1 MSAREFC
8 IPVKTDSPD
17 FKKLVEEIEK
27 INERYSDDI
36 GPICGLFA
44 ALKTKTDLTFT
55 PKLFGVP
62 AESKNLRQGEELIF
76 VWGERSYVDSIY
88 HKFKGFEVGS
98 GLDDLL
104 NGFVDEEHQ
113 FKNGSAQNEHFFY
126 SEISDNK
133 MVVPFSVQSLQQD
146 ISMDENQDKVV
157 INELKSFDKQVDD
170 VLRGA
175 DTTSSHL
182 EVLKVT
188 PPLLRM
194 VGVPN
199 LPILMTAKHVKTITQ
214 ESGSDSAN
222 YHGLGIDLIKKLPEL
237 ISDPVMIMD
246 SISPYEKARKSIVVV
261 TQTVD
266 KENRPIIGAIK
277 IAGFGND
284 SNGFEISANILTSA
298 YGKDSF
304 KTFIERNISQGAV
317 LYADKAKSQ
326 ALFKTPGLQLPDN
339 FNSLDFDI
347 IIRKTNAFV
356 NRDEQKSSEK
366 SKRSP
371 LLINLFAGPSAGKTT
386 AALELT
392 AALKKKGFN
401 VEYVSEYAKELVL
414 ENKTELLKNQVHVTD
429 EQFHRLDRLRNSGVE
444 IIVTDSPVLL
454 GKVYGEGKISREYG
468 EKLLTYHNSFDNFN
482 LFVNRG
488 STFQT
493 EGRVHNLEQSKELD
507 AKILAMLQDNRIF
520 YGNYNH
526 DEIDKTVER
535 ITTTFSRLNK
545 LEETTEKNEGSMTAD
560 TNNANA
566 QSARER
572 VLKVRDDMVK
582 TLLAHIEKNPTDW
595 QSGWNNIAAGAPYNG
610 KTSTAYR
617 GLNALYL
624 AFLGAERGYKDTR
637 WVTFNQAKELGAS
650 VKKGEKSAPV
660 IFFEFYD
667 RKTKKAFDNRTV
679 KDMTEEEKTA
689 YLKENVY
696 AVMKYSSVFNAEQ
709 CHNFPE
715 RKEIAMSEEEMANQN
730 AKIET
735 IIANSSAPVRY
746 DGGSRA
752 YYSPGTDS
760 IHLPAIAAFDTM
772 QDYYATALHEIAH
785 STGHESRLNRDLAG
799 GFGSES
805 YAKEELRAELACVFM
820 QMEQGIQ
827 LNGKHITNHAAYL
840 NSWLQAAKS
849 DTSVFFK
856 AAADA
861 QKIADYVADNYL
873 QAADS
878 AVIKEENVA
887 QEQSEEQP
895 ERNPMADYLRAEQL
909 NRSVVNNAGEHAWW
923 QENIRDWYTSA
934 YPNDE
939 AGLDIHPNATFKDLR
954 DEVNRPNPI
963 SVYGMLGE
971 DSVVRERTFTR
982 LAELSGS
989 SYASIYSAFLGET
1002 AQQKLENARALA
1014 KRLATETGEP
1024 YVTIEWSEHQALN
1037 SYDVMSLSEADKKL
1051 AALDAEG
1058 SEKGFGY
1065 DKTKLHIDYVF
1076 EGEHNS
1082 YECCRFDI
1090 GTEGG
1095 GLVHHIDEFLKY
1107 DTFLDAEERQQAEN
1121 ALKYFKVHMDLS
1133 AMVDTAIASNLP
1145 LQEQFDVQSYI
1156 LAARGAVNSAVPFS
1170 TYKLPETSAFEQEDN
1185 TEHQFLD
1192 KTRYGSPINGIA
1204 EHPVGSGKFVAIID
1218 NSEQKEDAFP
1228 DQYPPSFIIA
1238 HDYNPQ
1244 NGEWQTGAFGFSRYE
1259 EARDYLIENYGFD
1272 IGQGLEAERSEEDY
1286 ITQAQNEIAEFDG
1299 ERQAT
1304 DGNQRFYYPINE
1316 EAARRAQEANSYSD
1330 YKEGSA
1336 TAEYRRNVDRAI
1348 DIATKQK
1355 TLVDPMYHERID
1367 ALLDTYAKRLAANIN
1382 EGNAIDARMP
1392 SYLITGGGNFN
1403 VGKKQKQN
1411 AARDRNHQE
1420 WQEIQ
1425 SILDRI
1431 RSTGK
1436 GGISSDDPNSIQKL
1450 TAKLEGL
1457 EKAQETMK
1465 AVNTYYRKNKTLDG
1479 CPELTAEQIAELKA
1493 DMKRFPHLEGKPYPT
1508 WALSNNNA
1516 EIRRVKERIEELSKR
1531 QEGGFVGWEFNGGE
1545 VRANTADN
1553 RLQIFFE
1560 EKPDEETRSDLKHNG
1575 FKWSP
1580 KANAWQRQLTENAYY
1595 AADRIN
1601 AIHPL
1606 SGEKPTALQRA
1617 YVRQHN
1623 AEVAGNAVQSNAGEQ
1638 RVGDHEEKITL
1649 KQARNAM
1656 LDAQEQRQNHYAVR
1670 IEDVPYTDPED
1681 GYEGT
1686 EPAQVIYIISEH
1698 GNVREWKTIPL
1709 DSDVFSSDLPNGS
1722 LVSYEPIEY
1731 EELEEI
1737 AEKVKEPIQ
1746 TYKDVLRAELEV
1758 DTERHRSEAYYDQRV
1773 DDILNEHYRTEYGL
1787 FERNIEN
1794 PKYLSGMLYA
1804 EENFRGERVVSL
1816 TQNESGKNIAIIAQ
1830 ANGRYAVAEDYHTD
1844 DGRNW
1849 GKYHLFDNQESAE
1862 EFRTKNFPSIAER
1875 ANRYQA
1881 LAASKSPLGQEY
1893 ARIKGENADS
1903 VVFYRVGDFYEVL
1916 GTDAERVAEKLELT
1930 LTGRTIG
1937 TEERVPMCGVPYHAI
1952 DQYADTLVK
1961 KGENVII
1968 ADGTD
1973 IREHKAKIN
1982 ITEKRLRDYADTLRR
1997 NDLEVGNTAQTDEYY
2012 LSQAREQIAAYERSD
2027 EYRQALREDFP
2038 TDFIDDTPQ
2047 DMAEITQNK
2056 PVEAQE
2062 RKREWLSIELPNGA
2076 VGGQYGE
2083 NTMIKMPKGEFS
2095 YYAFYVPTRFL
2106 KEADGK
2112 TQLRVASDY
2121 TFRLNNDGRQVELT
2135 GQELKDS
2142 FAGKHLDKTYKRVA
2156 PSRKFAQGLA
2166 NIEKNVPA
2174 ELKAIPTW
2182 CCYRTQW
2189 NEEKGKKDKFIIS
2202 PIDGKWTSSKDPRRW
2217 VTFDAALKYARE
2229 NNCEGLSVLLD
2240 KQHGITCI
2248 DLDKCILNA
2257 DTGEMKQRATKLV
2270 EALSGTYI
2278 ERSTSGN
2285 GLHIFVKDDILKN
2298 GTYNSQSM
2306 VKDDDP
2312 RGDLE
2317 VFDDK
2322 RIMSLTGD
2330 MYSKGNTLT
2339 RAGSAAT
2346 VYLRQELGERRSIAS
2361 NGNKPQPTAS
2371 QSLSDNELIRW
2382 IRGSKQGAKFDDLY
2396 SGRGVSGDRS
2406 NDDGKLAH
2414 LLLYFNGGD
2423 KEQAFRIMRES
2434 GAYRPDKPD
2443 SYYRHTI
2450 DKMNDKI
2457 EVYAKRPT
2465 FSADGHGKPKGKGP
2479 GNGRRGNQA

>member
-785 STGHESRLNRDLAG
+785 STGHESRLNRDL
-799 GFGSES
+799 
-805 YAKEELRAELACVFM
+805 
-820 QMEQGIQ
+820 
-827 LNGKHITNHAAYL
+827 
-840 NSWLQAAKS
+840 
-849 DTSVFFK
+849 
-856 AAADA
+856 
-861 QKIADYVADNYL
+861 
-873 QAADS
+873 
-878 AVIKEENVA
+878 
-887 QEQSEEQP
+887 
-895 ERNPMADYLRAEQL
+895 
-909 NRSVVNNAGEHAWW
+909 
-923 QENIRDWYTSA
+923 
-934 YPNDE
+934 
-939 AGLDIHPNATFKDLR
+939 
-954 DEVNRPNPI
+954 
-963 SVYGMLGE
+963 
-971 DSVVRERTFTR
+971 
-982 LAELSGS
+982 
-989 SYASIYSAFLGET
+989 
-1002 AQQKLENARALA
+1002 
-1014 KRLATETGEP
+1014 
-1024 YVTIEWSEHQALN
+1024 
-1037 SYDVMSLSEADKKL
+1037 
-1051 AALDAEG
+1051 
-1058 SEKGFGY
+1058 
-1065 DKTKLHIDYVF
+1065 
-1076 EGEHNS
+1076 
-1082 YECCRFDI
+1082 
-1090 GTEGG
+1090 
-1095 GLVHHIDEFLKY
+1095 
-1107 DTFLDAEERQQAEN
+1107 
-1121 ALKYFKVHMDLS
+1121 
-1133 AMVDTAIASNLP
+1133 
-1145 LQEQFDVQSYI
+1145 
-1156 LAARGAVNSAVPFS
+1156 
-1170 TYKLPETSAFEQEDN
+1170 
-1185 TEHQFLD
+1185 
-1192 KTRYGSPINGIA
+1192 
-1204 EHPVGSGKFVAIID
+1204 
-1218 NSEQKEDAFP
+1218 
-1228 DQYPPSFIIA
+1228 
-1238 HDYNPQ
+1238 
-1244 NGEWQTGAFGFSRYE
+1244 
-1259 EARDYLIENYGFD
+1259 
-1272 IGQGLEAERSEEDY
+1272 
-1286 ITQAQNEIAEFDG
+1286 
-1299 ERQAT
+1299 
-1304 DGNQRFYYPINE
+1304 
-1316 EAARRAQEANSYSD
+1316 
-1330 YKEGSA
+1330 
-1336 TAEYRRNVDRAI
+1336 
-1348 DIATKQK
+1348 
-1355 TLVDPMYHERID
+1355 
-1367 ALLDTYAKRLAANIN
+1367 
-1382 EGNAIDARMP
+1382 
-1392 SYLITGGGNFN
+1392 
-1403 VGKKQKQN
+1403 
-1411 AARDRNHQE
+1411 
-1420 WQEIQ
+1420 
-1425 SILDRI
+1425 
-1431 RSTGK
+1431 
-1436 GGISSDDPNSIQKL
+1436 
-1450 TAKLEGL
+1450 
-1457 EKAQETMK
+1457 
-1465 AVNTYYRKNKTLDG
+1465 
-1479 CPELTAEQIAELKA
+1479 
-1493 DMKRFPHLEGKPYPT
+1493 
-1508 WALSNNNA
+1508 NA

-1601 AIHPL
+1601 AIQPL

-2038 TDFIDDTPQ
+2038 TDFIDDTPPNMPQ
-2047 DMAEITQNK
+2047 TTQNK
-2056 PVEAQE
+2056 PIEGQE

-2202 PIDGKWTSSKDPRRW
+2202 PIDGKWTSTKEPGKW
-2217 VTFDAALKYARE
+2217 VTFEAAMKYARE
-2229 NNCEGLSVLLD
+2229 NNCEGLSILLD
-2240 KQHGITCI
+2240 KKYGITCI
-2248 DLDKCILNA
+2248 DLDKCIEVETGKLN
-2257 DTGEMKQRATKLV
+2257 ERASKLV
-2270 EALSGTYI
+2270 ETLSGTYI

-2298 GTYNSQSM
+2298 GTYNMTS
-2306 VKDDDP
+2306 VDKNK
-2312 RGDLE
+2312 GDLE
-2317 VFDDK
+2317 VYDDK

-2330 MYSKGNTLT
+2330 MYSNGNNLT

-2346 VYLRQELGERRSIAS
+2346 VYLRQELGERRSVAN
-2361 NGNKPQPTAS
+2361 NGAKPRPTGS
-2371 QSLSDNELIRW
+2371 LNLSDNELIRW
-2382 IRGSKQGAKFDDLY
+2382 IQSSKQGSKFNDLY
-2396 SGRGVSGDRS
+2396 NGRGVSGNRS
-2406 NDDGKLAH
+2406 DDDAKLAH
-2414 LLLYFNGGD
+2414 MLLYFNGGD
-2423 KEQAFRIMRES
+2423 KDQAFRIMRES

-2443 SYYRHTI
+2443 SYYRATI
-2450 DKMNDKI
+2450 DKMDAKI

-2465 FSADGHGKPKGKGP
+2465 FSADGPGKPKGKGP
-2479 GNGRRGNQA
+2479 GNGKKGSQA

>member
-146 ISMDENQDKVV
+146 ISMDENQDKIV

-356 NRDEQKSSEK
+356 NREEEKKS
-366 SKRSP
+366 
-371 LLINLFAGPSAGKTT
+371 
-386 AALELT
+386 
-392 AALKKKGFN
+392 
-401 VEYVSEYAKELVL
+401 
-414 ENKTELLKNQVHVTD
+414 
-429 EQFHRLDRLRNSGVE
+429 
-444 IIVTDSPVLL
+444 
-454 GKVYGEGKISREYG
+454 
-468 EKLLTYHNSFDNFN
+468 
-482 LFVNRG
+482 
-488 STFQT
+488 
-493 EGRVHNLEQSKELD
+493 
-507 AKILAMLQDNRIF
+507 
-520 YGNYNH
+520 
-526 DEIDKTVER
+526 
-535 ITTTFSRLNK
+535 
-545 LEETTEKNEGSMTAD
+545 ETTEKNERNMTAD

-572 VLKVRDDMVK
+572 VQQIRDSMVK

-715 RKEIAMSEEEMANQN
+715 RKEIAMSEEERANQN

-735 IIANSSAPVRY
+735 IIANSAAPVRY

-760 IHLPAIAAFDTM
+760 IHLPVIAAFDTM

-827 LNGKHITNHAAYL
+827 LNGKHITNHASYL
-840 NSWLQAAKS
+840 NSWLQAAKN

-873 QAADS
+873 QAAAG
-878 AVIKEENVA
+878 AVIEEKNVP
-887 QEQSEEQP
+887 QEESEEKP
-895 ERNPMADYLRAEQL
+895 ERNPMAEYLRAAQL
-909 NRSVVNNAGEHAWW
+909 DSAVSDAEERSWE

-971 DSVVRERTFTR
+971 DSVVRERAFTR

-1002 AQQKLENARALA
+1002 AAQKLENARALA

-1051 AALDAEG
+1051 AALDAQEDKNEG
-1058 SEKGFGY
+1058 Y
-1065 DKTKLHIDYVF
+1065 YKTKLHIDYVF
-1076 EGEHNS
+1076 EGEHDA

-1090 GTEGG
+1090 GSEGG

-1107 DTFLDAEERQQAEN
+1107 DTFLGAEERQQAEN

-1145 LQEQFDVQSYI
+1145 LQKQFDVQSYV
-1156 LAARGAVNSAVPFS
+1156 LAARGAVNSAVSFS

-1185 TEHQFLD
+1185 TVAHRFLNET
-1192 KTRYGSPINGIA
+1192 KYGSPVSGII
-1204 EHPVGSGKFVAIID
+1204 ETKSGNHIAII
-1218 NSEQKEDAFP
+1218 NNNEQKEVDFP
-1228 DQYPPSFIIA
+1228 DGYPSGYLIA
-1238 HDYNPQ
+1238 HDYNPDT
-1244 NGEWQTGAFGFSRYE
+1244 GEFSTAAYGFVSHE
-1259 EARDYLIENYGFD
+1259 EAREYLFEQSGVD
-1272 IGQGLEAERSEEDY
+1272 IGQSQEE
-1286 ITQAQNEIAEFDG
+1286 
-1299 ERQAT
+1299 
-1304 DGNQRFYYPINE
+1304 
-1316 EAARRAQEANSYSD
+1316 
-1330 YKEGSA
+1330 
-1336 TAEYRRNVDRAI
+1336 
-1348 DIATKQK
+1348 
-1355 TLVDPMYHERID
+1355 
-1367 ALLDTYAKRLAANIN
+1367 
-1382 EGNAIDARMP
+1382 
-1392 SYLITGGGNFN
+1392 
-1403 VGKKQKQN
+1403 
-1411 AARDRNHQE
+1411 
-1420 WQEIQ
+1420 
-1425 SILDRI
+1425 
-1431 RSTGK
+1431 
-1436 GGISSDDPNSIQKL
+1436 
-1450 TAKLEGL
+1450 
-1457 EKAQETMK
+1457 
-1465 AVNTYYRKNKTLDG
+1465 
-1479 CPELTAEQIAELKA
+1479 
-1493 DMKRFPHLEGKPYPT
+1493 
-1508 WALSNNNA
+1508 
-1516 EIRRVKERIEELSKR
+1516 
-1531 QEGGFVGWEFNGGE
+1531 
-1545 VRANTADN
+1545 
-1553 RLQIFFE
+1553 
-1560 EKPDEETRSDLKHNG
+1560 
-1575 FKWSP
+1575 
-1580 KANAWQRQLTENAYY
+1580 
-1595 AADRIN
+1595 
-1601 AIHPL
+1601 
-1606 SGEKPTALQRA
+1606 
-1617 YVRQHN
+1617 
-1623 AEVAGNAVQSNAGEQ
+1623 
-1638 RVGDHEEKITL
+1638 GDHREKITL
-1649 KQARNAM
+1649 EEARNAM
-1656 LDAQEQRQNHYAVR
+1656 LDAQEQRQRYYAVR

-1681 GYEGT
+1681 GYESE

-1722 LVSYEPIEY
+1722 LVSYEPVEY

-1737 AEKVKEPIQ
+1737 AKKVKEPIQ

-1758 DTERHRSEAYYDQRV
+1758 DTERRRSEAYYDQRV

-1816 TQNESGKNIAIIAQ
+1816 TQNESRKNIAIIAQ
-1830 ANGRYAVAEDYHTD
+1830 ANGQYAVAEDYHTD

-1849 GKYHLFDNQESAE
+1849 GKYHLFNNQESAE
-1862 EFRTKNFPSIAER
+1862 EFRNKNFPSATER
-1875 ANRYQA
+1875 ANQYQA

-1893 ARIKGENADS
+1893 ARIKGEHADS

-1916 GTDAERVAEKLELT
+1916 GADAERVAEKLELT

-1973 IREHKAKIN
+1973 IKAYKAKVDLI
-1982 ITEKRLRDYADTLRR
+1982 EKRLRDYADTLRR

-2012 LSQAREQIAAYERSD
+2012 LSQAREQMAAYERSD
-2027 EYRQALREDFP
+2027 EYRQAIREDFP
-2038 TDFIDDTPQ
+2038 NDFKDDIDDSPQ
-2047 DMAEITQNK
+2047 DMAQIPQNE
-2056 PVEAQE
+2056 PVETQE

-2076 VGGQYGE
+2076 VGGKYGE

-2189 NEEKGKKDKFIIS
+2189 NAEKGKKDKFIIS
-2202 PIDGKWTSSKDPRRW
+2202 PIDGKWTSTKEPGKW
-2217 VTFDAALKYARE
+2217 VTFEAAMKYARE
-2229 NNCEGLSVLLD
+2229 NNCEGLSILLD
-2240 KQHGITCI
+2240 KKYGITCI
-2248 DLDKCILNA
+2248 DLDKCIEVETGKLN
-2257 DTGEMKQRATKLV
+2257 ERASKLV
-2270 EALSGTYI
+2270 ETLSGTYI

-2298 GTYNSQSM
+2298 GTYNMTS
-2306 VKDDDP
+2306 VDKNK
-2312 RGDLE
+2312 GDLE
-2317 VFDDK
+2317 VYDDK

-2330 MYSKGNTLT
+2330 MYSNGNNLT

-2346 VYLRQELGERRSIAS
+2346 VYLRQELGERRNVAN
-2361 NGNKPQPTAS
+2361 NGAKPRPTGS
-2371 QSLSDNELIRW
+2371 LNLSDNELIRW
-2382 IRGSKQGAKFDDLY
+2382 IQSSKQGSKFNDLY
-2396 SGRGVSGDRS
+2396 NGRGVSGNRS
-2406 NDDGKLAH
+2406 DDDAKLAH
-2414 LLLYFNGGD
+2414 MLLYFNGGD
-2423 KEQAFRIMRES
+2423 KDQAFRIMRES

-2443 SYYRHTI
+2443 SYYRATI
-2450 DKMNDKI
+2450 DKMDTKI

-2465 FSADGHGKPKGKGP
+2465 FSADGPGKPKGKGP
-2479 GNGRRGNQA
+2479 GNGKKGSQA

>member
-146 ISMDENQDKVV
+146 ISMDENQDKIV

-356 NRDEQKSSEK
+356 NREEEKKS
-366 SKRSP
+366 
-371 LLINLFAGPSAGKTT
+371 
-386 AALELT
+386 
-392 AALKKKGFN
+392 
-401 VEYVSEYAKELVL
+401 
-414 ENKTELLKNQVHVTD
+414 
-429 EQFHRLDRLRNSGVE
+429 
-444 IIVTDSPVLL
+444 
-454 GKVYGEGKISREYG
+454 
-468 EKLLTYHNSFDNFN
+468 
-482 LFVNRG
+482 
-488 STFQT
+488 
-493 EGRVHNLEQSKELD
+493 
-507 AKILAMLQDNRIF
+507 
-520 YGNYNH
+520 
-526 DEIDKTVER
+526 
-535 ITTTFSRLNK
+535 
-545 LEETTEKNEGSMTAD
+545 ETTEKNERNMTAD

-572 VLKVRDDMVK
+572 VQQIRDSMVK

-624 AFLGAERGYKDTR
+624 AFLGAERGYNDTR

-715 RKEIAMSEEEMANQN
+715 RKEIAMSEEERANQN

-735 IIANSSAPVRY
+735 IIANSAAPVRY

-760 IHLPAIAAFDTM
+760 IHLPVIAAFDTM

-827 LNGKHITNHAAYL
+827 LNGKHITNHASYL
-840 NSWLQAAKS
+840 NSWLQAAKN

-873 QAADS
+873 QAAAG
-878 AVIKEENVA
+878 AVIEEKNVP
-887 QEQSEEQP
+887 QEESEEKP
-895 ERNPMADYLRAEQL
+895 ERNPMAEYLRAAQL
-909 NRSVVNNAGEHAWW
+909 DSAVSDAEERSWE

-971 DSVVRERTFTR
+971 DSVVRERAFTR

-1002 AQQKLENARALA
+1002 AAQKLENARALA

-1051 AALDAEG
+1051 AALDAQEDKNEG
-1058 SEKGFGY
+1058 Y
-1065 DKTKLHIDYVF
+1065 YKTKLHIDYVF
-1076 EGEHNS
+1076 EGEHDA

-1090 GTEGG
+1090 GSEGG

-1107 DTFLDAEERQQAEN
+1107 DTFLGAEERQQAVN
-1121 ALKYFKVHMDLS
+1121 ALKYFKVHMELS

-1145 LQEQFDVQSYI
+1145 LHEQFDVQSYV

-1244 NGEWQTGAFGFSRYE
+1244 NGEWQTGTFGFSHYE
-1259 EARDYLIENYGFD
+1259 EAREYLIENYGFD
-1272 IGQGLEAERSEEDY
+1272 IGQSLEAERSEQEKLINDAASWYSMERPQLKLQDCLDAVREMDAETIREYAEQYRAYLDSAAEFMNDTVDRSAYQVKTSYMYQAYIELQNNNPNAFIVCRIGGDGLYQVLGEKAKIVAEQCNLPLESRDVGEPNQVPMVSIPIAGAYPYIDKLREIGNVVIEVEGRRLNLEQRTATELMREQLSDSSNSEQEVKEYAQTLREYDLITGKQERSEEDY
-1286 ITQAQNEIAEFDG
+1286 ITQARNEIADVAENS
-1299 ERQAT
+1299 QT
-1304 DGNQRFYYPINE
+1304 E
-1316 EAARRAQEANSYSD
+1316 ETT
-1330 YKEGSA
+1330 KE
-1336 TAEYRRNVDRAI
+1336 
-1348 DIATKQK
+1348 
-1355 TLVDPMYHERID
+1355 
-1367 ALLDTYAKRLAANIN
+1367 
-1382 EGNAIDARMP
+1382 
-1392 SYLITGGGNFN
+1392 
-1403 VGKKQKQN
+1403 
-1411 AARDRNHQE
+1411 
-1420 WQEIQ
+1420 
-1425 SILDRI
+1425 
-1431 RSTGK
+1431 
-1436 GGISSDDPNSIQKL
+1436 KL
-1450 TAKLEGL
+1450 TVE
-1457 EKAQETMK
+1457 
-1465 AVNTYYRKNKTLDG
+1465 
-1479 CPELTAEQIAELKA
+1479 
-1493 DMKRFPHLEGKPYPT
+1493 
-1508 WALSNNNA
+1508 
-1516 EIRRVKERIEELSKR
+1516 
-1531 QEGGFVGWEFNGGE
+1531 
-1545 VRANTADN
+1545 
-1553 RLQIFFE
+1553 
-1560 EKPDEETRSDLKHNG
+1560 
-1575 FKWSP
+1575 
-1580 KANAWQRQLTENAYY
+1580 
-1595 AADRIN
+1595 
-1601 AIHPL
+1601 
-1606 SGEKPTALQRA
+1606 
-1617 YVRQHN
+1617 
-1623 AEVAGNAVQSNAGEQ
+1623 
-1638 RVGDHEEKITL
+1638 
-1649 KQARNAM
+1649 QARNAM
-1656 LDAQEQRQNHYAVR
+1656 LDAQEQRQRYYAVR

-1681 GYEGT
+1681 GYESE

-1722 LVSYEPIEY
+1722 LVSYEPVEY

-1737 AEKVKEPIQ
+1737 AKKVKEPIQ

-1758 DTERHRSEAYYDQRV
+1758 DTERRRSEAYYDQRV

-1816 TQNESGKNIAIIAQ
+1816 TQNESRKNIAIIAQ
-1830 ANGRYAVAEDYHTD
+1830 ANGQYAVAEDYHTD

-1849 GKYHLFDNQESAE
+1849 GKYHLFNNQESAE
-1862 EFRTKNFPSIAER
+1862 EFRNKNFPSATER
-1875 ANRYQA
+1875 ANQYQA

-1893 ARIKGENADS
+1893 ARIKGEHADS
-1903 VVFYRVGDFYEVL
+1903 VVFYRVGDFYEIL
-1916 GTDAERVAEKLELT
+1916 GADAERVAEKLELT

-1952 DQYADTLVK
+1952 DQYADTLAK

-1968 ADGTD
+1968 ADGAD
-1973 IREHKAKIN
+1973 IKAYKAKVDL
-1982 ITEKRLRDYADTLRR
+1982 TEKRLRDYADTLRR

-2038 TDFIDDTPQ
+2038 TDFIDDTPPNMPQ
-2047 DMAEITQNK
+2047 TTQNK
-2056 PVEAQE
+2056 PIEGQE

-2202 PIDGKWTSSKDPRRW
+2202 PIDGKWTSTKEPGKW
-2217 VTFDAALKYARE
+2217 VTFEAAMKYARE
-2229 NNCEGLSVLLD
+2229 NNCEGLSILLD
-2240 KQHGITCI
+2240 KKYGITCI
-2248 DLDKCILNA
+2248 DLDKCIEVETGKLN
-2257 DTGEMKQRATKLV
+2257 ERASKLV
-2270 EALSGTYI
+2270 ETLSGTYI

-2298 GTYNSQSM
+2298 GTYNMTS
-2306 VKDDDP
+2306 VDKNK
-2312 RGDLE
+2312 GDLE
-2317 VFDDK
+2317 VYDDK

-2346 VYLRQELGERRSIAS
+2346 VYLRQELGERRSLAI
-2361 NGNKPQPTAS
+2361 NGNKPHPTGS
-2371 QSLSDNELIRW
+2371 LNLSDNELIRW
-2382 IRGSKQGAKFDDLY
+2382 IQSSKQGSKFNDLY
-2396 SGRGVSGDRS
+2396 NGRGVSGNRS
-2406 NDDGKLAH
+2406 DDDAKLAH
-2414 LLLYFNGGD
+2414 MLLYFNGGD
-2423 KEQAFRIMRES
+2423 KDQAFRIMRES

-2443 SYYRHTI
+2443 SYYRATI
-2450 DKMNDKI
+2450 DKMDAKI

-2465 FSADGHGKPKGKGP
+2465 FSADGPGKPKGKGP
-2479 GNGRRGNQA
+2479 GNGKKGSQA

>member
-146 ISMDENQDKVV
+146 ISMDENQDKIV

-356 NRDEQKSSEK
+356 NREEEKKS
-366 SKRSP
+366 
-371 LLINLFAGPSAGKTT
+371 
-386 AALELT
+386 
-392 AALKKKGFN
+392 
-401 VEYVSEYAKELVL
+401 
-414 ENKTELLKNQVHVTD
+414 
-429 EQFHRLDRLRNSGVE
+429 
-444 IIVTDSPVLL
+444 
-454 GKVYGEGKISREYG
+454 
-468 EKLLTYHNSFDNFN
+468 
-482 LFVNRG
+482 
-488 STFQT
+488 
-493 EGRVHNLEQSKELD
+493 
-507 AKILAMLQDNRIF
+507 
-520 YGNYNH
+520 
-526 DEIDKTVER
+526 
-535 ITTTFSRLNK
+535 
-545 LEETTEKNEGSMTAD
+545 ETTEKNERNMTAD

-572 VLKVRDDMVK
+572 VQQIRDSMVK

-715 RKEIAMSEEEMANQN
+715 RKEIAMSEEERANQN

-735 IIANSSAPVRY
+735 IIANSAAPVRY

-760 IHLPAIAAFDTM
+760 IHLPVIAAFDTM

-827 LNGKHITNHAAYL
+827 LNGKHITNHASYL
-840 NSWLQAAKS
+840 NSWLQAAKN

-873 QAADS
+873 QAAAG
-878 AVIKEENVA
+878 AVIEEKNVP
-887 QEQSEEQP
+887 QEESEEKP
-895 ERNPMADYLRAEQL
+895 ERNPMAEYLRAAQL
-909 NRSVVNNAGEHAWW
+909 DSAVSDAEERSWE
-923 QENIRDWYTSA
+923 QENIRDWYTAA

-971 DSVVRERTFTR
+971 DSVVRERAFTR

-1002 AQQKLENARALA
+1002 AAQKLENARALA
-1014 KRLATETGEP
+1014 KRLAIETGEP

-1051 AALDAEG
+1051 AALDAQEDKNEG
-1058 SEKGFGY
+1058 Y
-1065 DKTKLHIDYVF
+1065 YKTKLHIDYVF
-1076 EGEHNS
+1076 EGEHDA

-1090 GTEGG
+1090 GSEGG

-1107 DTFLDAEERQQAEN
+1107 DTFLGAEERQQAEN

-1145 LQEQFDVQSYI
+1145 LQKQFDVQSYV

-1170 TYKLPETSAFEQEDN
+1170 TYKLPETSAFEQEED
-1185 TEHQFLD
+1185 TVAHRFLNET
-1192 KTRYGSPINGIA
+1192 KYGSPVSGII
-1204 EHPVGSGKFVAIID
+1204 ETKSGNHIAII
-1218 NSEQKEDAFP
+1218 NNNEQKEVDFP
-1228 DQYPPSFIIA
+1228 DGYPSGYLIA
-1238 HDYNPQ
+1238 HDYNPDT
-1244 NGEWQTGAFGFSRYE
+1244 GEFSTAAYGFVSHE
-1259 EARDYLIENYGFD
+1259 EAREYLFEQSGVD
-1272 IGQGLEAERSEEDY
+1272 IGQSQEE
-1286 ITQAQNEIAEFDG
+1286 
-1299 ERQAT
+1299 
-1304 DGNQRFYYPINE
+1304 
-1316 EAARRAQEANSYSD
+1316 
-1330 YKEGSA
+1330 
-1336 TAEYRRNVDRAI
+1336 
-1348 DIATKQK
+1348 
-1355 TLVDPMYHERID
+1355 
-1367 ALLDTYAKRLAANIN
+1367 
-1382 EGNAIDARMP
+1382 
-1392 SYLITGGGNFN
+1392 
-1403 VGKKQKQN
+1403 
-1411 AARDRNHQE
+1411 
-1420 WQEIQ
+1420 
-1425 SILDRI
+1425 
-1431 RSTGK
+1431 
-1436 GGISSDDPNSIQKL
+1436 
-1450 TAKLEGL
+1450 
-1457 EKAQETMK
+1457 
-1465 AVNTYYRKNKTLDG
+1465 
-1479 CPELTAEQIAELKA
+1479 
-1493 DMKRFPHLEGKPYPT
+1493 
-1508 WALSNNNA
+1508 
-1516 EIRRVKERIEELSKR
+1516 
-1531 QEGGFVGWEFNGGE
+1531 
-1545 VRANTADN
+1545 
-1553 RLQIFFE
+1553 
-1560 EKPDEETRSDLKHNG
+1560 
-1575 FKWSP
+1575 
-1580 KANAWQRQLTENAYY
+1580 
-1595 AADRIN
+1595 
-1601 AIHPL
+1601 
-1606 SGEKPTALQRA
+1606 
-1617 YVRQHN
+1617 
-1623 AEVAGNAVQSNAGEQ
+1623 
-1638 RVGDHEEKITL
+1638 GDHREKITL
-1649 KQARNAM
+1649 EEARNAM

-1681 GYEGT
+1681 GYESE

-1722 LVSYEPIEY
+1722 LVSYEPVEY

-1737 AEKVKEPIQ
+1737 AKKVKEPIQ

-1816 TQNESGKNIAIIAQ
+1816 TQNESRKNIAIIAQ
-1830 ANGRYAVAEDYHTD
+1830 ANGQYAVAEDYHTD

-1893 ARIKGENADS
+1893 ARIKGEHADS

-1916 GTDAERVAEKLELT
+1916 GADAERVAEKLELT

-1952 DQYADTLVK
+1952 DQYADTLAK

-1973 IREHKAKIN
+1973 IKAYKAKVDL
-1982 ITEKRLRDYADTLRR
+1982 TEKRLRDYADTLRR

-2038 TDFIDDTPQ
+2038 TDFIDDTPPNMPQ
-2047 DMAEITQNK
+2047 TTQNK
-2056 PVEAQE
+2056 TIEGQE

-2202 PIDGKWTSSKDPRRW
+2202 PIDGKWTSTKEPGKW
-2217 VTFDAALKYARE
+2217 VTFEAAMKYARE
-2229 NNCEGLSVLLD
+2229 NNCEGLSILLD
-2240 KQHGITCI
+2240 KKYGITCI
-2248 DLDKCILNA
+2248 DLDKCIEIETGKLN
-2257 DTGEMKQRATKLV
+2257 ERASKLV
-2270 EALSGTYI
+2270 ETLSGTYI

-2298 GTYNSQSM
+2298 GTYNMTS
-2306 VKDDDP
+2306 VDKNK
-2312 RGDLE
+2312 GDLE
-2317 VFDDK
+2317 VYDDK

-2330 MYSKGNTLT
+2330 MYSNGNNLT

-2346 VYLRQELGERRSIAS
+2346 VYLRQELGERRSVAN
-2361 NGNKPQPTAS
+2361 NGAKPRPTGS
-2371 QSLSDNELIRW
+2371 LNLSDNELIRW
-2382 IRGSKQGAKFDDLY
+2382 IQSSKQGSKFNDLY
-2396 SGRGVSGDRS
+2396 NGRGVSGNRS
-2406 NDDGKLAH
+2406 DDDAKLAH
-2414 LLLYFNGGD
+2414 MLLYFNGGD
-2423 KEQAFRIMRES
+2423 KDQAFRIMRES

-2443 SYYRHTI
+2443 SYYRATI
-2450 DKMNDKI
+2450 DKMDAKI

-2465 FSADGHGKPKGKGP
+2465 FSADGPGKPKGKGP
-2479 GNGRRGNQA
+2479 GNGKKGSQA

>member
-146 ISMDENQDKVV
+146 ISMDKNQDKIV

-356 NRDEQKSSEK
+356 NREEEKKS
-366 SKRSP
+366 
-371 LLINLFAGPSAGKTT
+371 
-386 AALELT
+386 
-392 AALKKKGFN
+392 
-401 VEYVSEYAKELVL
+401 
-414 ENKTELLKNQVHVTD
+414 
-429 EQFHRLDRLRNSGVE
+429 
-444 IIVTDSPVLL
+444 
-454 GKVYGEGKISREYG
+454 
-468 EKLLTYHNSFDNFN
+468 
-482 LFVNRG
+482 
-488 STFQT
+488 
-493 EGRVHNLEQSKELD
+493 
-507 AKILAMLQDNRIF
+507 
-520 YGNYNH
+520 
-526 DEIDKTVER
+526 
-535 ITTTFSRLNK
+535 
-545 LEETTEKNEGSMTAD
+545 ETTEKNERNMTAD

-572 VLKVRDDMVK
+572 VQQIRDSMVK

-715 RKEIAMSEEEMANQN
+715 RKEIAMSEEERANQN

-735 IIANSSAPVRY
+735 IIANSAAPVRY

-760 IHLPAIAAFDTM
+760 IHLPVIAAFDTM

-827 LNGKHITNHAAYL
+827 LNGKHITNHASYL
-840 NSWLQAAKS
+840 NSWLQAAKN

-873 QAADS
+873 QAAAG
-878 AVIKEENVA
+878 AVIEEKNVP
-887 QEQSEEQP
+887 QEESEEKP
-895 ERNPMADYLRAEQL
+895 ERNPMAEYLRAAQL
-909 NRSVVNNAGEHAWW
+909 DSAVSDAEERSWE

-971 DSVVRERTFTR
+971 DSVVRERAFTR

-1002 AQQKLENARALA
+1002 AAQKLENARALA
-1014 KRLATETGEP
+1014 KRLAIETGEP

-1051 AALDAEG
+1051 AALDAQEDKNEG
-1058 SEKGFGY
+1058 Y
-1065 DKTKLHIDYVF
+1065 YKTKLHIDYVF
-1076 EGEHNS
+1076 EGEHDA

-1090 GTEGG
+1090 GSEGG

-1107 DTFLDAEERQQAEN
+1107 DTFLGAEERQQAEN
-1121 ALKYFKVHMDLS
+1121 ALKYFKVHMELS

-1145 LQEQFDVQSYI
+1145 LQKQFDVQSYV

-1170 TYKLPETSAFEQEDN
+1170 TYKLPETSAFEQEED
-1185 TEHQFLD
+1185 TVAHRFLNET
-1192 KTRYGSPINGIA
+1192 KYGSPVSGII
-1204 EHPVGSGKFVAIID
+1204 ETKSGNHIAII
-1218 NSEQKEDAFP
+1218 NNNEQKEVDFP
-1228 DQYPPSFIIA
+1228 DGYPSGYLIA
-1238 HDYNPQ
+1238 HDYNPDT
-1244 NGEWQTGAFGFSRYE
+1244 GEFPTATYGFVSHE
-1259 EARDYLIENYGFD
+1259 EAREYLFEQSGVD
-1272 IGQGLEAERSEEDY
+1272 IGQSQEE
-1286 ITQAQNEIAEFDG
+1286 
-1299 ERQAT
+1299 
-1304 DGNQRFYYPINE
+1304 
-1316 EAARRAQEANSYSD
+1316 
-1330 YKEGSA
+1330 
-1336 TAEYRRNVDRAI
+1336 
-1348 DIATKQK
+1348 
-1355 TLVDPMYHERID
+1355 
-1367 ALLDTYAKRLAANIN
+1367 
-1382 EGNAIDARMP
+1382 
-1392 SYLITGGGNFN
+1392 
-1403 VGKKQKQN
+1403 
-1411 AARDRNHQE
+1411 
-1420 WQEIQ
+1420 
-1425 SILDRI
+1425 
-1431 RSTGK
+1431 
-1436 GGISSDDPNSIQKL
+1436 
-1450 TAKLEGL
+1450 
-1457 EKAQETMK
+1457 
-1465 AVNTYYRKNKTLDG
+1465 
-1479 CPELTAEQIAELKA
+1479 
-1493 DMKRFPHLEGKPYPT
+1493 
-1508 WALSNNNA
+1508 
-1516 EIRRVKERIEELSKR
+1516 
-1531 QEGGFVGWEFNGGE
+1531 
-1545 VRANTADN
+1545 
-1553 RLQIFFE
+1553 
-1560 EKPDEETRSDLKHNG
+1560 
-1575 FKWSP
+1575 
-1580 KANAWQRQLTENAYY
+1580 
-1595 AADRIN
+1595 
-1601 AIHPL
+1601 
-1606 SGEKPTALQRA
+1606 
-1617 YVRQHN
+1617 
-1623 AEVAGNAVQSNAGEQ
+1623 
-1638 RVGDHEEKITL
+1638 GDHREKITL
-1649 KQARNAM
+1649 EEARNAM
-1656 LDAQEQRQNHYAVR
+1656 LDAQEQRQRYYAVR

-1681 GYEGT
+1681 GYESE

-1722 LVSYEPIEY
+1722 LVSYEPVEY

-1737 AEKVKEPIQ
+1737 AKKVKEPIQ

-1758 DTERHRSEAYYDQRV
+1758 DTERRRSEAYYDQRV
-1773 DDILNEHYRTEYGL
+1773 DDILNEHYRTEHGL

-1794 PKYLSGMLYA
+1794 PKYLSGMLYG

-1916 GTDAERVAEKLELT
+1916 GADAERVAEKLELT

-1952 DQYADTLVK
+1952 DQYADTLAK

-1973 IREHKAKIN
+1973 IKAYKAKVDL
-1982 ITEKRLRDYADTLRR
+1982 TEKRLRDYADTLRR

-2038 TDFIDDTPQ
+2038 TDFIDDTPPNMPQ
-2047 DMAEITQNK
+2047 TTQNK
-2056 PVEAQE
+2056 PIEGQE

-2121 TFRLNNDGRQVELT
+2121 MFRLNNDGRQVELT

-2202 PIDGKWTSSKDPRRW
+2202 PIDGKWTSTKEPGKW
-2217 VTFDAALKYARE
+2217 VTFEAAMKYARE
-2229 NNCEGLSVLLD
+2229 NNCEGLSILLD
-2240 KQHGITCI
+2240 KKYGITCI
-2248 DLDKCILNA
+2248 DLDKCIEVETGKLN
-2257 DTGEMKQRATKLV
+2257 ERASKLV
-2270 EALSGTYI
+2270 ETLSGTYI

-2298 GTYNSQSM
+2298 GTYNMTS
-2306 VKDDDP
+2306 VDKNK
-2312 RGDLE
+2312 GDLE
-2317 VFDDK
+2317 VYDDK

-2330 MYSKGNTLT
+2330 MYSNGNNLT

-2346 VYLRQELGERRSIAS
+2346 VYLRQELGERRSVAN
-2361 NGNKPQPTAS
+2361 NGAKPRPTGS
-2371 QSLSDNELIRW
+2371 LNLSDNELIRW
-2382 IRGSKQGAKFDDLY
+2382 IQSSKQGSKFNDLY
-2396 SGRGVSGDRS
+2396 NGRGVSGNRS
-2406 NDDGKLAH
+2406 DDDAKLAH
-2414 LLLYFNGGD
+2414 MLLYFNGGD
-2423 KEQAFRIMRES
+2423 KDQAFRIMRES

-2443 SYYRHTI
+2443 SYYRATI
-2450 DKMNDKI
+2450 DKMDAKI

-2465 FSADGHGKPKGKGP
+2465 FSADGPGKPKGKGP
-2479 GNGRRGNQA
+2479 GNGKKGSQA

>member
-1 MSAREFC
+1 M
-8 IPVKTDSPD
+8 
-17 FKKLVEEIEK
+17 
-27 INERYSDDI
+27 N
-36 GPICGLFA
+36 
-44 ALKTKTDLTFT
+44 
-55 PKLFGVP
+55 
-62 AESKNLRQGEELIF
+62 
-76 VWGERSYVDSIY
+76 
-88 HKFKGFEVGS
+88 
-98 GLDDLL
+98 
-104 NGFVDEEHQ
+104 
-113 FKNGSAQNEHFFY
+113 
-126 SEISDNK
+126 
-133 MVVPFSVQSLQQD
+133 
-146 ISMDENQDKVV
+146 ENQDKTFA
-157 INELKSFDKQVDD
+157 EQVDA
-170 VLRGA
+170 VLSGA
-175 DTTSSHL
+175 DMNISHL

-199 LPILMTAKHVKTITQ
+199 LPILMTAKHLRTITQ
-214 ESGSDSAN
+214 DGGTESAN
-222 YHGLGIDLIKKLPEL
+222 YHGLGAELVKRLPEL

-246 SISPYEKARKSIVVV
+246 SISPDDKAKNSIVIV
-261 TQTVD
+261 TQMVD
-266 KENRPIIGAIK
+266 KENRPVIGAIMLN
-277 IAGFGND
+277 GVGRQD
-284 SNGFEISANILTSA
+284 SKVIGANILTSA
-298 YGKDSF
+298 YGKKNFQS
-304 KTFIERNISQGAV
+304 FIERNIEQGSV
-317 LYADKAKSQ
+317 LYVDKEKSQ
-326 ALFKTPGLQLPDN
+326 ALSVNPGIQFPDVMASLS
-339 FNSLDFDI
+339 FNT

-356 NRDEQKSSEK
+356 NSDKQKSSEK

-535 ITTTFSRLNK
+535 IITTFSRLNK

-624 AFLGAERGYKDTR
+624 AFLGAERGYNDTR

-715 RKEIAMSEEEMANQN
+715 RKEIAMSEEERANQN

-735 IIANSSAPVRY
+735 IIANSAAPVRY

-760 IHLPAIAAFDTM
+760 IHLPVIAAFDTM

-827 LNGKHITNHAAYL
+827 LNGKHITNHASYL
-840 NSWLQAAKS
+840 NSWLQAAKN

-873 QAADS
+873 QAAAG
-878 AVIKEENVA
+878 AVIEDENVP
-887 QEQSEEQP
+887 QEESEEKP
-895 ERNPMADYLRAEQL
+895 ERNPMAEYLRAAQL
-909 NRSVVNNAGEHAWW
+909 DSVVSDAGERSWE
-923 QENIRDWYTSA
+923 QENIRDWYTAA

-1145 LQEQFDVQSYI
+1145 LQEQFDVQSYV

-1170 TYKLPETSAFEQEDN
+1170 TYKLPETSAFEQDDN

-1244 NGEWQTGAFGFSRYE
+1244 NGEWQTGAFGFSHYE
-1259 EARDYLIENYGFD
+1259 EARDYLIENYGVD
-1272 IGQGLEAERSEEDY
+1272 IE
-1286 ITQAQNEIAEFDG
+1286 
-1299 ERQAT
+1299 
-1304 DGNQRFYYPINE
+1304 
-1316 EAARRAQEANSYSD
+1316 
-1330 YKEGSA
+1330 
-1336 TAEYRRNVDRAI
+1336 
-1348 DIATKQK
+1348 
-1355 TLVDPMYHERID
+1355 
-1367 ALLDTYAKRLAANIN
+1367 
-1382 EGNAIDARMP
+1382 
-1392 SYLITGGGNFN
+1392 
-1403 VGKKQKQN
+1403 
-1411 AARDRNHQE
+1411 
-1420 WQEIQ
+1420 
-1425 SILDRI
+1425 
-1431 RSTGK
+1431 
-1436 GGISSDDPNSIQKL
+1436 
-1450 TAKLEGL
+1450 
-1457 EKAQETMK
+1457 
-1465 AVNTYYRKNKTLDG
+1465 
-1479 CPELTAEQIAELKA
+1479 
-1493 DMKRFPHLEGKPYPT
+1493 
-1508 WALSNNNA
+1508 
-1516 EIRRVKERIEELSKR
+1516 
-1531 QEGGFVGWEFNGGE
+1531 
-1545 VRANTADN
+1545 
-1553 RLQIFFE
+1553 
-1560 EKPDEETRSDLKHNG
+1560 
-1575 FKWSP
+1575 
-1580 KANAWQRQLTENAYY
+1580 
-1595 AADRIN
+1595 
-1601 AIHPL
+1601 
-1606 SGEKPTALQRA
+1606 
-1617 YVRQHN
+1617 
-1623 AEVAGNAVQSNAGEQ
+1623 QSNVE
-1638 RVGDHEEKITL
+1638 GDHKEKITL
-1649 KQARNAM
+1649 EEARNAM
-1656 LDAQEQRQNHYAVR
+1656 LDVQEQRQNHYAVR
-1670 IEDVPYTDPED
+1670 IENVPYTDPED
-1681 GYEGT
+1681 GYESE
-1686 EPAQVIYIISEH
+1686 EPAQVIYMVS
-1698 GNVREWKTIPL
+1698 
-1709 DSDVFSSDLPNGS
+1709 PNGRIEP
-1722 LVSYEPIEY
+1722 LRTITIDDDAFYYLPYTDFLNYEPVEY
-1731 EELEEI
+1731 EELEEL
-1737 AEKVKEPIQ
+1737 AQKVREPIQ
-1746 TYKDVLRAELEV
+1746 AYKDVLRAELEAG
-1758 DTERHRSEAYYDQRV
+1758 TERRRSEAYYDQRV
-1773 DDILNEHYRTEYGL
+1773 DDILDEHYRTKYGL

-1816 TQNESGKNIAIIAQ
+1816 TQDESGKNVAIIARV
-1830 ANGRYAVAEDYHTD
+1830 GGSFAVAEDYHTD

-1849 GKYHLFDNQESAE
+1849 GKYHSFENQKAAE
-1862 EFRTKNFPSIAER
+1862 EFRTKNFPSAAER
-1875 ANRYQA
+1875 ANQYQS
-1881 LAASKSPLGQEY
+1881 LATAKSLLVQDY

-1903 VVFYRVGDFYEVL
+1903 IVFYRVGDFYEVL
-1916 GTDAERVAEKLELT
+1916 GADAERAAEKLNLT
-1930 LTGRTIG
+1930 LTGRAINTD
-1937 TEERVPMCGVPYHAI
+1937 ERIPMCGVPYHAI
-1952 DQYADTLVK
+1952 DQYADTLAK
-1961 KGENVII
+1961 KGENVVV

-1973 IREHKAKIN
+1973 IKAYKAQIDL
-1982 ITEKRLRDYADTLRR
+1982 TEKRLRDYADTLRR
-1997 NDLEVGNTAQTDEYY
+1997 NDLEVGNVAQTDEYY
-2012 LSQAREQIAAYERSD
+2012 LNQAREQIAAYERSD
-2027 EYRQALREDFP
+2027 EYQQALREDFP
-2038 TDFIDDTPQ
+2038 NDFIDDSPQ
-2047 DMAEITQNK
+2047 DMAQIPQNK
-2056 PVEAQE
+2056 PVEGQE
-2062 RKREWLSIELPNGA
+2062 RKREWLSIELPDGA
-2076 VGGQYGE
+2076 VYGQYGD

-2095 YYAFYVPTRFL
+2095 YYAFYIPTRFL
-2106 KEADGK
+2106 KESDGK
-2112 TQLRVASDY
+2112 TQLQVASDF

-2156 PSRKFAQGLA
+2156 PSRRFAQGLA
-2166 NIEKNVPA
+2166 NLEKNVPA

-2189 NEEKGKKDKFIIS
+2189 NAEKGKKDKFIIS
-2202 PIDGKWTSSKDPRRW
+2202 PIDGKWTSSKDPGRW

-2248 DLDKCILNA
+2248 DLDKCILA

-2285 GLHIFVKDDILKN
+2285 GLHIFVKDDILKG

-2306 VKDDDP
+2306 VRDEDP

-2361 NGNKPQPTAS
+2361 NGTKPQPTAS
-2371 QSLSDNELIRW
+2371 QSLSDSELIRW

>member
-146 ISMDENQDKVV
+146 ISMDENQDKIV

-356 NRDEQKSSEK
+356 NREEEKKS
-366 SKRSP
+366 
-371 LLINLFAGPSAGKTT
+371 
-386 AALELT
+386 
-392 AALKKKGFN
+392 
-401 VEYVSEYAKELVL
+401 
-414 ENKTELLKNQVHVTD
+414 
-429 EQFHRLDRLRNSGVE
+429 
-444 IIVTDSPVLL
+444 
-454 GKVYGEGKISREYG
+454 
-468 EKLLTYHNSFDNFN
+468 
-482 LFVNRG
+482 
-488 STFQT
+488 
-493 EGRVHNLEQSKELD
+493 
-507 AKILAMLQDNRIF
+507 
-520 YGNYNH
+520 
-526 DEIDKTVER
+526 
-535 ITTTFSRLNK
+535 
-545 LEETTEKNEGSMTAD
+545 ETTEKNERNMTAD

-572 VLKVRDDMVK
+572 VQQIRDSMVK

-715 RKEIAMSEEEMANQN
+715 RKEIAMSEEERANQN

-735 IIANSSAPVRY
+735 IIANSAAPVRY

-760 IHLPAIAAFDTM
+760 IHLPVIAAFDTM

-820 QMEQGIQ
+820 QIEQGIQ
-827 LNGKHITNHAAYL
+827 LNGKHITNHASYL
-840 NSWLQAAKS
+840 NSWLQAAKN

-873 QAADS
+873 QAAAG
-878 AVIKEENVA
+878 AVIEEKNVP
-887 QEQSEEQP
+887 QEESEEKP
-895 ERNPMADYLRAEQL
+895 ERNPMAEYLRAAQL
-909 NRSVVNNAGEHAWW
+909 DSAVSDAEERSWE

-971 DSVVRERTFTR
+971 DSVVRERAFTR

-1002 AQQKLENARALA
+1002 AAQKLENARALA

-1051 AALDAEG
+1051 AALDAQEDKNEG
-1058 SEKGFGY
+1058 Y
-1065 DKTKLHIDYVF
+1065 YKTKLHIDYVF
-1076 EGEHNS
+1076 EGEHDA

-1090 GTEGG
+1090 GSEGG

-1107 DTFLDAEERQQAEN
+1107 DTFLGAEERQQAEN

-1145 LQEQFDVQSYI
+1145 LQKQFDVQSYV
-1156 LAARGAVNSAVPFS
+1156 LAARGAVNSAVSFS

-1185 TEHQFLD
+1185 TVAHRFLNET
-1192 KTRYGSPINGIA
+1192 KYGSPVSGII
-1204 EHPVGSGKFVAIID
+1204 ETKSGNHIAII
-1218 NSEQKEDAFP
+1218 NNNEQKEVDFP
-1228 DQYPPSFIIA
+1228 DGYPSGYLIA
-1238 HDYNPQ
+1238 HDYNPDT
-1244 NGEWQTGAFGFSRYE
+1244 GEFSTAAYGFVSHE
-1259 EARDYLIENYGFD
+1259 EAREYLFEQSGVD
-1272 IGQGLEAERSEEDY
+1272 IGQSQEE
-1286 ITQAQNEIAEFDG
+1286 
-1299 ERQAT
+1299 
-1304 DGNQRFYYPINE
+1304 
-1316 EAARRAQEANSYSD
+1316 
-1330 YKEGSA
+1330 
-1336 TAEYRRNVDRAI
+1336 
-1348 DIATKQK
+1348 
-1355 TLVDPMYHERID
+1355 
-1367 ALLDTYAKRLAANIN
+1367 
-1382 EGNAIDARMP
+1382 
-1392 SYLITGGGNFN
+1392 
-1403 VGKKQKQN
+1403 
-1411 AARDRNHQE
+1411 
-1420 WQEIQ
+1420 
-1425 SILDRI
+1425 
-1431 RSTGK
+1431 
-1436 GGISSDDPNSIQKL
+1436 
-1450 TAKLEGL
+1450 
-1457 EKAQETMK
+1457 
-1465 AVNTYYRKNKTLDG
+1465 
-1479 CPELTAEQIAELKA
+1479 
-1493 DMKRFPHLEGKPYPT
+1493 
-1508 WALSNNNA
+1508 
-1516 EIRRVKERIEELSKR
+1516 
-1531 QEGGFVGWEFNGGE
+1531 
-1545 VRANTADN
+1545 
-1553 RLQIFFE
+1553 
-1560 EKPDEETRSDLKHNG
+1560 
-1575 FKWSP
+1575 
-1580 KANAWQRQLTENAYY
+1580 
-1595 AADRIN
+1595 
-1601 AIHPL
+1601 
-1606 SGEKPTALQRA
+1606 
-1617 YVRQHN
+1617 
-1623 AEVAGNAVQSNAGEQ
+1623 
-1638 RVGDHEEKITL
+1638 GDHREKITL
-1649 KQARNAM
+1649 EEARNAM
-1656 LDAQEQRQNHYAVR
+1656 LDAQEQRQRYYAVR

-1681 GYEGT
+1681 GYESE

-1722 LVSYEPIEY
+1722 LVSYEPVEY

-1737 AEKVKEPIQ
+1737 AKKVKEPIQ

-1758 DTERHRSEAYYDQRV
+1758 DTERRRSEAYYDQRV

-1816 TQNESGKNIAIIAQ
+1816 TQNESRKNIAIIAQ
-1830 ANGRYAVAEDYHTD
+1830 ANGQYAVAEDYHTD

-1849 GKYHLFDNQESAE
+1849 GKYHLFNNQESAE
-1862 EFRTKNFPSIAER
+1862 EFRNKNFSSATER
-1875 ANRYQA
+1875 ANQYQA

-1893 ARIKGENADS
+1893 ARIKGEHADS
-1903 VVFYRVGDFYEVL
+1903 VVFYRVGDFYEIL
-1916 GTDAERVAEKLELT
+1916 GADAERVAEKLELT

-1952 DQYADTLVK
+1952 DQYADTLAK

-1973 IREHKAKIN
+1973 IKAYKAKVDL
-1982 ITEKRLRDYADTLRR
+1982 TEKRLRDYADTLRR

-2038 TDFIDDTPQ
+2038 TDFIDDTPPNMPQ
-2047 DMAEITQNK
+2047 TTQNK
-2056 PVEAQE
+2056 PIEGQE

-2202 PIDGKWTSSKDPRRW
+2202 PIDGKWTSTKEPGKW
-2217 VTFDAALKYARE
+2217 VTFEAAMKYARE
-2229 NNCEGLSVLLD
+2229 NNCEGLSILLD
-2240 KQHGITCI
+2240 KKYGITCI
-2248 DLDKCILNA
+2248 DLDKCIEVETGKLN
-2257 DTGEMKQRATKLV
+2257 ERASKLV
-2270 EALSGTYI
+2270 ETLSGTYI

-2298 GTYNSQSM
+2298 GTYNMTS
-2306 VKDDDP
+2306 VDKNK
-2312 RGDLE
+2312 GDLE
-2317 VFDDK
+2317 VYDDK

-2330 MYSKGNTLT
+2330 MYSNGNNLT

-2346 VYLRQELGERRSIAS
+2346 VYLRQELGERRSVAN
-2361 NGNKPQPTAS
+2361 NGAKLRPTGS
-2371 QSLSDNELIRW
+2371 LNLSDNELIRW
-2382 IRGSKQGAKFDDLY
+2382 IQSSKQGSKFNDLY
-2396 SGRGVSGDRS
+2396 NGRGVSGNRS
-2406 NDDGKLAH
+2406 DDDAKLAH
-2414 LLLYFNGGD
+2414 MLLYFNGGD
-2423 KEQAFRIMRES
+2423 KDQAFRIMRES

-2443 SYYRHTI
+2443 SYYRATI
-2450 DKMNDKI
+2450 DKMDAKI

-2465 FSADGHGKPKGKGP
+2465 FSADGPGKPKGKGP
-2479 GNGRRGNQA
+2479 GNGKKGSQA

>member
-1 MSAREFC
+1 
-8 IPVKTDSPD
+8 
-17 FKKLVEEIEK
+17 
-27 INERYSDDI
+27 
-36 GPICGLFA
+36 
-44 ALKTKTDLTFT
+44 
-55 PKLFGVP
+55 
-62 AESKNLRQGEELIF
+62 
-76 VWGERSYVDSIY
+76 
-88 HKFKGFEVGS
+88 
-98 GLDDLL
+98 
-104 NGFVDEEHQ
+104 
-113 FKNGSAQNEHFFY
+113 
-126 SEISDNK
+126 
-133 MVVPFSVQSLQQD
+133 
-146 ISMDENQDKVV
+146 MDENQDKIV
-157 INELKSFDKQVDD
+157 INELKPFDKQVDD
-170 VLRGA
+170 VLSGT
-175 DTTSSHL
+175 DITSSHL
-182 EVLKVT
+182 EVLKIT
-188 PPLLRM
+188 PPILRM

-199 LPILMTAKHVKTITQ
+199 LPILMTARHVRTITQ
-214 ESGSDSAN
+214 EDGADSAN
-222 YHGLGIDLIKKLPEL
+222 YHGLGVELVKHLPEL

-246 SISPYEKARKSIVVV
+246 SISPDAKAQNSIVIV
-261 TQTVD
+261 TQMVD
-266 KENRPIIGAIK
+266 NKNRPVIGAIK
-277 IAGFGND
+277 LNGFGRQN
-284 SNGFEISANILTSA
+284 SKIISANILTSA
-298 YGKDSF
+298 YGKDNFQS
-304 KTFIERNISQGAV
+304 FIERNIKQGSV
-317 LYADKAKSQ
+317 LYVDKEKSQ
-326 ALFKTPGLQLPDN
+326 ALSVNPGIQFPDVMASLS
-339 FNSLDFDI
+339 FNT

-356 NRDEQKSSEK
+356 NSDKQKSSEK

-468 EKLLTYHNSFDNFN
+468 KKLLTYHNSFDNFN

-535 ITTTFSRLNK
+535 ITTSFSRLKK
-545 LEETTEKNEGSMTAD
+545 LEETTEKNEGSMIAD

-572 VLKVRDDMVK
+572 VQQIRDSMVK
-582 TLLAHIEKNPTDW
+582 TLLEHIEKNPTDW

-610 KTSTAYR
+610 KTNTAYR

-735 IIANSSAPVRY
+735 IIANSGAPIRY

-760 IHLPAIAAFDTM
+760 IHLPAIPAFDTM

-799 GFGSES
+799 SFGSES

-840 NSWLQAAKS
+840 NSWLQAAKN

-861 QKIADYVADNYL
+861 QRIADYVADNYL
-873 QAADS
+873 QAAAG
-878 AVIKEENVA
+878 AVIEEENVA
-887 QEQSEEQP
+887 QEQTEEQP
-895 ERNPMADYLRAEQL
+895 ERNPMADYLRAAQL
-909 NRSVVNNAGEHAWW
+909 DSAVSDAGERSWE

-971 DSVVRERTFTR
+971 DSVVRERAFTR

-1002 AQQKLENARALA
+1002 AAQKLENARALA
-1014 KRLATETGEP
+1014 KRLAIETGEP

-1051 AALDAEG
+1051 AALDAQEDKNEG
-1058 SEKGFGY
+1058 Y
-1065 DKTKLHIDYVF
+1065 YKTKLHIDYVF
-1076 EGEHNS
+1076 EGEHDD

-1090 GTEGG
+1090 GSEGG

-1107 DTFLDAEERQQAEN
+1107 DTFLGAEERQQAEN

-1145 LQEQFDVQSYI
+1145 LQKQFDVQSYV

-1170 TYKLPETSAFEQEDN
+1170 TYKLPETSAFEQGDN
-1185 TEHQFLD
+1185 TEH
-1192 KTRYGSPINGIA
+1192 YG
-1204 EHPVGSGKFVAIID
+1204 VD
-1218 NSEQKEDAFP
+1218 
-1228 DQYPPSFIIA
+1228 
-1238 HDYNPQ
+1238 
-1244 NGEWQTGAFGFSRYE
+1244 
-1259 EARDYLIENYGFD
+1259 IE
-1272 IGQGLEAERSEEDY
+1272 
-1286 ITQAQNEIAEFDG
+1286 
-1299 ERQAT
+1299 
-1304 DGNQRFYYPINE
+1304 
-1316 EAARRAQEANSYSD
+1316 
-1330 YKEGSA
+1330 
-1336 TAEYRRNVDRAI
+1336 
-1348 DIATKQK
+1348 
-1355 TLVDPMYHERID
+1355 
-1367 ALLDTYAKRLAANIN
+1367 
-1382 EGNAIDARMP
+1382 
-1392 SYLITGGGNFN
+1392 
-1403 VGKKQKQN
+1403 
-1411 AARDRNHQE
+1411 
-1420 WQEIQ
+1420 
-1425 SILDRI
+1425 
-1431 RSTGK
+1431 
-1436 GGISSDDPNSIQKL
+1436 
-1450 TAKLEGL
+1450 
-1457 EKAQETMK
+1457 
-1465 AVNTYYRKNKTLDG
+1465 
-1479 CPELTAEQIAELKA
+1479 
-1493 DMKRFPHLEGKPYPT
+1493 
-1508 WALSNNNA
+1508 
-1516 EIRRVKERIEELSKR
+1516 
-1531 QEGGFVGWEFNGGE
+1531 
-1545 VRANTADN
+1545 
-1553 RLQIFFE
+1553 
-1560 EKPDEETRSDLKHNG
+1560 
-1575 FKWSP
+1575 
-1580 KANAWQRQLTENAYY
+1580 
-1595 AADRIN
+1595 
-1601 AIHPL
+1601 
-1606 SGEKPTALQRA
+1606 
-1617 YVRQHN
+1617 
-1623 AEVAGNAVQSNAGEQ
+1623 QSNVE
-1638 RVGDHEEKITL
+1638 GDHKEKITL
-1649 KQARNAM
+1649 EEARNAM

-1670 IEDVPYTDPED
+1670 IENVPYTDPED
-1681 GYEGT
+1681 GYESE
-1686 EPAQVIYIISEH
+1686 EPAQVIYMVS
-1698 GNVREWKTIPL
+1698 
-1709 DSDVFSSDLPNGS
+1709 PNGRIEP
-1722 LVSYEPIEY
+1722 LRTITIDDDAFYYLPYTDFLNYEPVEY
-1731 EELEEI
+1731 EELEEL
-1737 AEKVKEPIQ
+1737 AQKVREPIQ
-1746 TYKDVLRAELEV
+1746 AYKDVLRAELEAG
-1758 DTERHRSEAYYDQRV
+1758 TERRRSEAYYDQRV
-1773 DDILNEHYRTEYGL
+1773 DDILDEHYRTKYGL

-1794 PKYLSGMLYA
+1794 PKYLSGTLYA
-1804 EENFRGERVVSL
+1804 EETFRGERVVSL
-1816 TQNESGKNIAIIAQ
+1816 TQDESGKNVAIIARV
-1830 ANGRYAVAEDYHTD
+1830 GGSFAVAEDYHTD

-1849 GKYHLFDNQESAE
+1849 GKYHSFENQKAAE
-1862 EFRTKNFPSIAER
+1862 EFRAKNFPSAAER
-1875 ANRYQA
+1875 ANQYQS
-1881 LAASKSPLGQEY
+1881 LATAKSLLVQDY

-1903 VVFYRVGDFYEVL
+1903 IVFYRVGDFYEVL
-1916 GTDAERVAEKLELT
+1916 GADAERAAEKLNLT
-1930 LTGRTIG
+1930 LTGRAINTD
-1937 TEERVPMCGVPYHAI
+1937 ERIPMCGVPYHAI
-1952 DQYADTLVK
+1952 DQYADTLAK
-1961 KGENVII
+1961 KGENVVVV
-1968 ADGTD
+1968 DGTD
-1973 IREHKAKIN
+1973 FKAYKAQIDL
-1982 ITEKRLRDYADTLRR
+1982 TEKRLRDYADTLRR
-1997 NDLEVGNTAQTDEYY
+1997 NDLEVGNVAQTDEYY
-2012 LSQAREQIAAYERSD
+2012 LNQAREQIAAYERSD
-2027 EYRQALREDFP
+2027 EYQQALREDFP
-2038 TDFIDDTPQ
+2038 NDFIDDIDDSPQ
-2047 DMAEITQNK
+2047 DMAQIPQNTINTFCTDFGGEYTYFVANNGLTIDDICTAYAERPYDGFGYQFGTPIKAEMYEKIQNEGKGFNIDFLDDINAFSITQDGKVIDSGYLYEDLVVKYQERQNK

-2062 RKREWLSIELPNGA
+2062 RKREWLSIELPNGT
-2076 VGGQYGE
+2076 VGGQYGK

-2095 YYAFYVPTRFL
+2095 YYSFYVPTRFL

-2112 TQLRVASDY
+2112 TQLRVASDF

-2156 PSRKFAQGLA
+2156 PSRRYAQGLA
-2166 NIEKNVPA
+2166 DLEKNVPA

-2182 CCYRTQW
+2182 CCYRTRW

-2202 PIDGKWTSSKDPRRW
+2202 PIDGKWTSSKEPGKW

-2257 DTGEMKQRATKLV
+2257 ETGEMKQRATKLV

-2306 VKDDDP
+2306 VRDEDP

-2339 RAGSAAT
+2339 RACSAAT
-2346 VYLRQELGERRSIAS
+2346 VYLRQELGERRRIAS
-2361 NGNKPQPTAS
+2361 NGTKPQPTAS

-2406 NDDGKLAH
+2406 SDDGKLAH

-2479 GNGRRGNQA
+2479 GNGKKGSQA

>member
-146 ISMDENQDKVV
+146 ISMDENQDKIV

-356 NRDEQKSSEK
+356 NREEEKKS
-366 SKRSP
+366 
-371 LLINLFAGPSAGKTT
+371 
-386 AALELT
+386 
-392 AALKKKGFN
+392 
-401 VEYVSEYAKELVL
+401 
-414 ENKTELLKNQVHVTD
+414 
-429 EQFHRLDRLRNSGVE
+429 
-444 IIVTDSPVLL
+444 
-454 GKVYGEGKISREYG
+454 
-468 EKLLTYHNSFDNFN
+468 
-482 LFVNRG
+482 
-488 STFQT
+488 
-493 EGRVHNLEQSKELD
+493 
-507 AKILAMLQDNRIF
+507 
-520 YGNYNH
+520 
-526 DEIDKTVER
+526 
-535 ITTTFSRLNK
+535 
-545 LEETTEKNEGSMTAD
+545 ETTEKNERNMTAD

-572 VLKVRDDMVK
+572 VQQIRDSMVK

-715 RKEIAMSEEEMANQN
+715 RKEIAMSEEERANQN

-735 IIANSSAPVRY
+735 IIANSAAPVRY

-760 IHLPAIAAFDTM
+760 IHLPVIAAFDTM

-827 LNGKHITNHAAYL
+827 LNGKHITNHASYL
-840 NSWLQAAKS
+840 NSWLQAAKN

-873 QAADS
+873 QAAAG
-878 AVIKEENVA
+878 AVIEEKNVP
-887 QEQSEEQP
+887 QEESEEKP
-895 ERNPMADYLRAEQL
+895 ERNPMAEYLRAAQL
-909 NRSVVNNAGEHAWW
+909 DSAVSDAEERSWE

-971 DSVVRERTFTR
+971 DSVVRERAFTR

-1002 AQQKLENARALA
+1002 AAQKLENARALA

-1051 AALDAEG
+1051 AALDAQEDKNEG
-1058 SEKGFGY
+1058 Y
-1065 DKTKLHIDYVF
+1065 YKTKLHIDYVF
-1076 EGEHNS
+1076 EGEHDA

-1090 GTEGG
+1090 GSEGG

-1107 DTFLDAEERQQAEN
+1107 DTFLGAEERQQAEN

-1145 LQEQFDVQSYI
+1145 LQKQFDVQSYV
-1156 LAARGAVNSAVPFS
+1156 LAARGAVNSAVSFS

-1244 NGEWQTGAFGFSRYE
+1244 NGEWQTGTFGFSHYE
-1259 EARDYLIENYGFD
+1259 EAREYLIENYGFD
-1272 IGQGLEAERSEEDY
+1272 IGQSLEAERSEQEKLINDAASWYSMERPQLKLQDCLDVVREMDAETIREYAEQYRAYLDSAAEFMNDTVDRSAYQVKTSYMYQAYIELQNNNPNAFIVCRIGGDGLYQVLGEKAKIVAEQCNLPLESRDVGEPNQVPMVSIPIAGAYPYFDKLREIGNVVIEVEGRRLNLEQRTATELMREQLSDSSNSEQEVKEYAQTLREYDLITGKPERSEEDY
-1286 ITQAQNEIAEFDG
+1286 ITQARNEIADVAENS
-1299 ERQAT
+1299 QT
-1304 DGNQRFYYPINE
+1304 E
-1316 EAARRAQEANSYSD
+1316 ETT
-1330 YKEGSA
+1330 KE
-1336 TAEYRRNVDRAI
+1336 
-1348 DIATKQK
+1348 
-1355 TLVDPMYHERID
+1355 
-1367 ALLDTYAKRLAANIN
+1367 
-1382 EGNAIDARMP
+1382 
-1392 SYLITGGGNFN
+1392 
-1403 VGKKQKQN
+1403 
-1411 AARDRNHQE
+1411 
-1420 WQEIQ
+1420 
-1425 SILDRI
+1425 
-1431 RSTGK
+1431 
-1436 GGISSDDPNSIQKL
+1436 KL
-1450 TAKLEGL
+1450 TVE
-1457 EKAQETMK
+1457 
-1465 AVNTYYRKNKTLDG
+1465 
-1479 CPELTAEQIAELKA
+1479 
-1493 DMKRFPHLEGKPYPT
+1493 
-1508 WALSNNNA
+1508 
-1516 EIRRVKERIEELSKR
+1516 
-1531 QEGGFVGWEFNGGE
+1531 
-1545 VRANTADN
+1545 
-1553 RLQIFFE
+1553 
-1560 EKPDEETRSDLKHNG
+1560 
-1575 FKWSP
+1575 
-1580 KANAWQRQLTENAYY
+1580 
-1595 AADRIN
+1595 
-1601 AIHPL
+1601 
-1606 SGEKPTALQRA
+1606 
-1617 YVRQHN
+1617 
-1623 AEVAGNAVQSNAGEQ
+1623 
-1638 RVGDHEEKITL
+1638 
-1649 KQARNAM
+1649 QARNAM
-1656 LDAQEQRQNHYAVR
+1656 LDAQEQRQRYYAVR

-1681 GYEGT
+1681 GYESE

-1722 LVSYEPIEY
+1722 LVSYEPVEY

-1737 AEKVKEPIQ
+1737 AKKVKEPIQ

-1758 DTERHRSEAYYDQRV
+1758 DTERRRSEAYYDQRV

-1816 TQNESGKNIAIIAQ
+1816 TQNESRKNIAIIAQ
-1830 ANGRYAVAEDYHTD
+1830 ANGQYAVAEDYHTD

-1849 GKYHLFDNQESAE
+1849 GKYHLFNNQESAE
-1862 EFRTKNFPSIAER
+1862 EFRNKNFPSATER
-1875 ANRYQA
+1875 ANQYQA

-1893 ARIKGENADS
+1893 ARIKGEHADS
-1903 VVFYRVGDFYEVL
+1903 VVFYRVGDFYEIL
-1916 GTDAERVAEKLELT
+1916 GADAERVAEKLELT

-1952 DQYADTLVK
+1952 DQYADTLAK

-1973 IREHKAKIN
+1973 IKAYKAKVDL
-1982 ITEKRLRDYADTLRR
+1982 TEKRLRDYADTLRR

-2038 TDFIDDTPQ
+2038 TDFIDDTPPNMPQ
-2047 DMAEITQNK
+2047 TTQNK
-2056 PVEAQE
+2056 PIEGQE

-2156 PSRKFAQGLA
+2156 PSRRYAQGLA
-2166 NIEKNVPA
+2166 NLEKNVPS

-2202 PIDGKWTSSKDPRRW
+2202 PIDGKWTSTKEPGKW
-2217 VTFDAALKYARE
+2217 VTFETAMKYARE
-2229 NNCEGLSVLLD
+2229 NNCEGLSILLD
-2240 KQHGITCI
+2240 KKYGITCI
-2248 DLDKCILNA
+2248 DLDKCIEVETGKLN
-2257 DTGEMKQRATKLV
+2257 ERASKLV
-2270 EALSGTYI
+2270 ETLSGTYI

-2298 GTYNSQSM
+2298 GTYNMTS
-2306 VKDDDP
+2306 VDKNK
-2312 RGDLE
+2312 GDLE
-2317 VFDDK
+2317 VYDDK

-2330 MYSKGNTLT
+2330 MYSNGNNLT

-2346 VYLRQELGERRSIAS
+2346 VYLRQELGERRSVAN
-2361 NGNKPQPTAS
+2361 NGAKPRPTGS
-2371 QSLSDNELIRW
+2371 LNLSDNELIRW
-2382 IRGSKQGAKFDDLY
+2382 IQSSKQGSKFNDLY
-2396 SGRGVSGDRS
+2396 NGRGVSGNRS
-2406 NDDGKLAH
+2406 DDDAKLAH
-2414 LLLYFNGGD
+2414 MLLYFNGGD
-2423 KEQAFRIMRES
+2423 KDQAFRIMRES

-2443 SYYRHTI
+2443 SYYRATI
-2450 DKMNDKI
+2450 DKMDAKI

-2465 FSADGHGKPKGKGP
+2465 FSADGPGKPKGKGP
-2479 GNGRRGNQA
+2479 GNGKKGSQA

>member
-1 MSAREFC
+1 
-8 IPVKTDSPD
+8 
-17 FKKLVEEIEK
+17 
-27 INERYSDDI
+27 
-36 GPICGLFA
+36 
-44 ALKTKTDLTFT
+44 
-55 PKLFGVP
+55 
-62 AESKNLRQGEELIF
+62 
-76 VWGERSYVDSIY
+76 
-88 HKFKGFEVGS
+88 
-98 GLDDLL
+98 
-104 NGFVDEEHQ
+104 
-113 FKNGSAQNEHFFY
+113 
-126 SEISDNK
+126 
-133 MVVPFSVQSLQQD
+133 
-146 ISMDENQDKVV
+146 MDENQDKIVF
-157 INELKSFDKQVDD
+157 NESKPFDKQVDD
-170 VLRGA
+170 VLSGA
-175 DTTSSHL
+175 DTASSHL

-199 LPILMTAKHVKTITQ
+199 LPILMTARHVKTITQ
-214 ESGSDSAN
+214 ENGSDSAN
-222 YHGLGIDLIKKLPEL
+222 YHGLGVELIKKLPEL

-246 SISPYEKARKSIVVV
+246 SISPDAKAQNSIVIV
-261 TQTVD
+261 TQMVD
-266 KENRPIIGAIK
+266 NKNRPVIGAIK
-277 IAGFGND
+277 LNGFGRQN
-284 SNGFEISANILTSA
+284 SKIISANILTSA
-298 YGKDSF
+298 YGKDNFQS
-304 KTFIERNISQGAV
+304 FIERNIKQGSV
-317 LYADKAKSQ
+317 LYVDKEKSQ
-326 ALFKTPGLQLPDN
+326 ALSVNPGIQFPDVMASLS
-339 FNSLDFDI
+339 FNT

-356 NRDEQKSSEK
+356 NSDKQKSSEK

-468 EKLLTYHNSFDNFN
+468 KKLLTYHNSFDNFN

-535 ITTTFSRLNK
+535 ITTSFSRLKK
-545 LEETTEKNEGSMTAD
+545 LEETTEKNEGSMIAD

-572 VLKVRDDMVK
+572 VQQIRDSMVK
-582 TLLAHIEKNPTDW
+582 TLLEHIEKNPTDW

-610 KTSTAYR
+610 KTNTAYR

-650 VKKGEKSAPV
+650 VKKGEKSTPV

-735 IIANSSAPVRY
+735 IIANSGAPIRY

-760 IHLPAIAAFDTM
+760 IHLPAIPAFDTM

-799 GFGSES
+799 SFGSES

-840 NSWLQAAKS
+840 NSWLQAAKN

-861 QKIADYVADNYL
+861 QRIADYVADNYL
-873 QAADS
+873 QAAAG
-878 AVIKEENVA
+878 AVIEEKNVA
-887 QEQSEEQP
+887 QEQTEEQP
-895 ERNPMADYLRAEQL
+895 ERNPMADYLRAAQL
-909 NRSVVNNAGEHAWW
+909 DSAVSDAGERSWE

-971 DSVVRERTFTR
+971 DSVVRERAFTR

-1002 AQQKLENARALA
+1002 AAQKLENARALA
-1014 KRLATETGEP
+1014 KRLAIETGEP

-1051 AALDAEG
+1051 AALDAQEDKNEG
-1058 SEKGFGY
+1058 Y
-1065 DKTKLHIDYVF
+1065 YKTKLHIDYVF
-1076 EGEHNS
+1076 EGEHDA

-1090 GTEGG
+1090 GSEGG

-1107 DTFLDAEERQQAEN
+1107 DTFLGAEERQQAEN

-1133 AMVDTAIASNLP
+1133 AMVDTTIASNLP
-1145 LQEQFDVQSYI
+1145 LQKQFDVQSYV

-1170 TYKLPETSAFEQEDN
+1170 TYKLPETSAFEQEED
-1185 TEHQFLD
+1185 TVAHRFLNET
-1192 KTRYGSPINGIA
+1192 KYGSPVSGII
-1204 EHPVGSGKFVAIID
+1204 ETKSGNHIAII
-1218 NSEQKEDAFP
+1218 NNNEQKEVDFP
-1228 DQYPPSFIIA
+1228 DGYPSGYLIA
-1238 HDYNPQ
+1238 HDYNPDT
-1244 NGEWQTGAFGFSRYE
+1244 GEFSTAAYGFVSHE
-1259 EARDYLIENYGFD
+1259 EAREYLFEQSGVD
-1272 IGQGLEAERSEEDY
+1272 IGQSQEEGDHREKISHFSIKFSLNYSNEMLLNNELKTLGYERDKSLYEINERNDIVAVEKREGRWVNGIRYLGAEGKSFQGFYGRTYNGIMLEA
-1286 ITQAQNEIAEFDG
+1286 TN
-1299 ERQAT
+1299 
-1304 DGNQRFYYPINE
+1304 
-1316 EAARRAQEANSYSD
+1316 
-1330 YKEGSA
+1330 
-1336 TAEYRRNVDRAI
+1336 
-1348 DIATKQK
+1348 
-1355 TLVDPMYHERID
+1355 
-1367 ALLDTYAKRLAANIN
+1367 
-1382 EGNAIDARMP
+1382 
-1392 SYLITGGGNFN
+1392 ITGFTTTGLSFEE
-1403 VGKKQKQN
+1403 VS
-1411 AARDRNHQE
+1411 AIADIIRDFE
-1420 WQEIQ
+1420 V
-1425 SILDRI
+1425 D
-1431 RSTGK
+1431 
-1436 GGISSDDPNSIQKL
+1436 
-1450 TAKLEGL
+1450 
-1457 EKAQETMK
+1457 
-1465 AVNTYYRKNKTLDG
+1465 VN
-1479 CPELTAEQIAELKA
+1479 
-1493 DMKRFPHLEGKPYPT
+1493 
-1508 WALSNNNA
+1508 
-1516 EIRRVKERIEELSKR
+1516 VKEIPTS
-1531 QEGGFVGWEFNGGE
+1531 
-1545 VRANTADN
+1545 
-1553 RLQIFFE
+1553 
-1560 EKPDEETRSDLKHNG
+1560 
-1575 FKWSP
+1575 
-1580 KANAWQRQLTENAYY
+1580 
-1595 AADRIN
+1595 IN
-1601 AIHPL
+1601 NQTVVH
-1606 SGEKPTALQRA
+1606 K
-1617 YVRQHN
+1617 
-1623 AEVAGNAVQSNAGEQ
+1623 
-1638 RVGDHEEKITL
+1638 EKITL
-1649 KQARNAM
+1649 EEARNAM

-1722 LVSYEPIEY
+1722 LVSYEPVEY

-1737 AEKVKEPIQ
+1737 AERVKEPIQ
-1746 TYKDVLRAELEV
+1746 KFKDVLRKEV
-1758 DTERHRSEAYYDQRV
+1758 EADAKGRRSDAYYDQRV
-1773 DDILNEHYRTEYGL
+1773 DDILDEHYRTEHGL
-1787 FERNIEN
+1787 FKRDIEN
-1794 PKYLSGMLYA
+1794 PKYLSGTLYA
-1804 EENFRGERVVSL
+1804 EETFRGERVVSL
-1816 TQNESGKNIAIIAQ
+1816 TKDESGKNIAIIARV
-1830 ANGRYAVAEDYHTD
+1830 GGGFAVAEDYRPE
-1844 DGRNW
+1844 DGRRW
-1849 GKYHLFDNQESAE
+1849 GKAHYFDDQKSAE
-1862 EFRTKNFPSIAER
+1862 EFRAKNFPSVAER
-1875 ANRYQA
+1875 ANQYQA

-1903 VVFYRVGDFYEVL
+1903 VVFYRVGDFFEVL
-1916 GTDAERVAEKLELT
+1916 GADAERVAEKLELT

-1952 DQYADTLVK
+1952 DQYADTLAK
-1961 KGENVII
+1961 KGENVIV

-1973 IREHKAKIN
+1973 IRERKAKIDL
-1982 ITEKRLRDYADTLRR
+1982 TEKRLREYADTLRR
-1997 NDLEVGNTAQTDEYY
+1997 NDLEVGNTSQTDEYY

-2027 EYRQALREDFP
+2027 EYQQALREDFP
-2038 TDFIDDTPQ
+2038 NDFIDDIDDTPQ
-2047 DMAEITQNK
+2047 DMAQIPQNQQNTFCTDFGGEYTYFIANEGLSIDDICTAYAERPYDGFGYQFGTTITAKQYKEIQSAGKGFNIDFLDDINAFTITQDGKVIDSGYLYEDLVLKYQERQNK
-2056 PVEAQE
+2056 PAEAQE
-2062 RKREWLSIELPNGA
+2062 RKREWLSIELPTGA

-2156 PSRKFAQGLA
+2156 PSRRYAQGLA
-2166 NIEKNVPA
+2166 NLEKNIPA

-2202 PIDGKWTSSKDPRRW
+2202 PIDGKWTSTKEPGKW
-2217 VTFDAALKYARE
+2217 VTFEAAMKYARE
-2229 NNCEGLSVLLD
+2229 NNCEGVSLLLD
-2240 KQHGITCI
+2240 KKYGITCI

-2257 DTGEMKQRATKLV
+2257 ETGEMKQRATKLV

-2306 VKDDDP
+2306 VRDEDP

-2339 RAGSAAT
+2339 RACSAAT
-2346 VYLRQELGERRSIAS
+2346 VYLRQELGERRRIAS
-2361 NGNKPQPTAS
+2361 NGTKPQPTAS

-2479 GNGRRGNQA
+2479 GNGKKGSQA

>member
-146 ISMDENQDKVV
+146 ISMDENQDKIV

-356 NRDEQKSSEK
+356 NREEEKKS
-366 SKRSP
+366 
-371 LLINLFAGPSAGKTT
+371 
-386 AALELT
+386 
-392 AALKKKGFN
+392 
-401 VEYVSEYAKELVL
+401 
-414 ENKTELLKNQVHVTD
+414 
-429 EQFHRLDRLRNSGVE
+429 
-444 IIVTDSPVLL
+444 
-454 GKVYGEGKISREYG
+454 
-468 EKLLTYHNSFDNFN
+468 
-482 LFVNRG
+482 
-488 STFQT
+488 
-493 EGRVHNLEQSKELD
+493 
-507 AKILAMLQDNRIF
+507 
-520 YGNYNH
+520 
-526 DEIDKTVER
+526 
-535 ITTTFSRLNK
+535 
-545 LEETTEKNEGSMTAD
+545 ETTEKNERNMTAD
-560 TNNANA
+560 TNNATA
-566 QSARER
+566 QTARER
-572 VLKVRDDMVK
+572 VQQIRDGMVK
-582 TLLAHIEKNPTDW
+582 TLLEHIEKNPTDW

-617 GLNALYL
+617 GMNALYL
-624 AFLGAERGYKDTR
+624 AFVGAERGYKDTR

-650 VKKGEKSAPV
+650 VKKGEKSSPV
-660 IFFEFYD
+660 VFFEFYD

-679 KDMTEEEKTA
+679 KDMTDEEKAA
-689 YLKENVY
+689 YMKENVY

-709 CHNFPE
+709 CHHFPE
-715 RKEIAMSEEEMANQN
+715 RKEIAMSEEERANQN
-730 AKIET
+730 VKIET
-735 IIANSSAPVRY
+735 IIANSAAPVLY

-752 YYSPGTDS
+752 YYSPGTDK
-760 IHLPAIAAFDTM
+760 IHLPEIKAFDTM

-827 LNGKHITNHAAYL
+827 LNGKHITNHASYL
-840 NSWLQAAKS
+840 NSWLQAAKN

-873 QAADS
+873 QAAAG
-878 AVIKEENVA
+878 AVIEEKNVP
-887 QEQSEEQP
+887 QEESEEKP
-895 ERNPMADYLRAEQL
+895 ERNPMAEYLRAAQL
-909 NRSVVNNAGEHAWW
+909 DSAVSDAEERSWE

-971 DSVVRERTFTR
+971 DSVVRERAFTR

-1002 AQQKLENARALA
+1002 AAQKLENARALA
-1014 KRLATETGEP
+1014 KRLAIETGEP

-1051 AALDAEG
+1051 AALDAQEDKNEG
-1058 SEKGFGY
+1058 Y
-1065 DKTKLHIDYVF
+1065 YKTKLHIDYVF
-1076 EGEHNS
+1076 EGEHDA

-1090 GTEGG
+1090 GSEGG

-1107 DTFLDAEERQQAEN
+1107 DTFLGAEERQQAEN
-1121 ALKYFKVHMDLS
+1121 ALKYFKVHMELS

-1145 LQEQFDVQSYI
+1145 LQKQFDVQSYV

-1244 NGEWQTGAFGFSRYE
+1244 NGEWQTGTFGFSHYE
-1259 EARDYLIENYGFD
+1259 EAREYLIENYGFD
-1272 IGQGLEAERSEEDY
+1272 IGQSLEAERSEQEKLINDAASWYSMERPQLKLQDCLDVVREMDAETIREYAEQYRAYLDSAAEFMNDTVDRSAYQVKTSYMYQAYIELQNNNPNAFIVCRIGGDGLYQVLGEKAKIVAEQCNLPLESRDVGEPNQVPMVSIPIAGAYPYIDKLREIGNVVIEVEGRRLNLEQRTATELMREQLSDSSNSEQEVKEYAQTLREYDLITGKPERSEEDY
-1286 ITQAQNEIAEFDG
+1286 ITQARNEIADVAENS
-1299 ERQAT
+1299 QT
-1304 DGNQRFYYPINE
+1304 E
-1316 EAARRAQEANSYSD
+1316 ETT
-1330 YKEGSA
+1330 KE
-1336 TAEYRRNVDRAI
+1336 
-1348 DIATKQK
+1348 
-1355 TLVDPMYHERID
+1355 
-1367 ALLDTYAKRLAANIN
+1367 
-1382 EGNAIDARMP
+1382 
-1392 SYLITGGGNFN
+1392 
-1403 VGKKQKQN
+1403 
-1411 AARDRNHQE
+1411 
-1420 WQEIQ
+1420 
-1425 SILDRI
+1425 
-1431 RSTGK
+1431 
-1436 GGISSDDPNSIQKL
+1436 KL
-1450 TAKLEGL
+1450 TVE
-1457 EKAQETMK
+1457 
-1465 AVNTYYRKNKTLDG
+1465 
-1479 CPELTAEQIAELKA
+1479 
-1493 DMKRFPHLEGKPYPT
+1493 
-1508 WALSNNNA
+1508 
-1516 EIRRVKERIEELSKR
+1516 
-1531 QEGGFVGWEFNGGE
+1531 
-1545 VRANTADN
+1545 
-1553 RLQIFFE
+1553 
-1560 EKPDEETRSDLKHNG
+1560 
-1575 FKWSP
+1575 
-1580 KANAWQRQLTENAYY
+1580 
-1595 AADRIN
+1595 
-1601 AIHPL
+1601 
-1606 SGEKPTALQRA
+1606 
-1617 YVRQHN
+1617 
-1623 AEVAGNAVQSNAGEQ
+1623 
-1638 RVGDHEEKITL
+1638 
-1649 KQARNAM
+1649 QARNAM
-1656 LDAQEQRQNHYAVR
+1656 LDAQEQRQRYYAVR

-1681 GYEGT
+1681 GYESE

-1722 LVSYEPIEY
+1722 LVSYEPVEY

-1737 AEKVKEPIQ
+1737 AKKVKEPIQ

-1758 DTERHRSEAYYDQRV
+1758 DTERRRSEAYYDQRV

-1816 TQNESGKNIAIIAQ
+1816 TQNESRKNIAIIAQ
-1830 ANGRYAVAEDYHTD
+1830 ANGQYAVAEDYHTD

-1849 GKYHLFDNQESAE
+1849 GKYHLFNNQESAE
-1862 EFRTKNFPSIAER
+1862 EFRNKNFPSATER
-1875 ANRYQA
+1875 ANQYQA

-1893 ARIKGENADS
+1893 ARIKGEHADS
-1903 VVFYRVGDFYEVL
+1903 VVFYRVGDFYEIL
-1916 GTDAERVAEKLELT
+1916 GADAERVAEKLELT

-1952 DQYADTLVK
+1952 DQYADTLAK

-1973 IREHKAKIN
+1973 IKAYKAKVDL
-1982 ITEKRLRDYADTLRR
+1982 TEKRLRDYADTLRR

-2038 TDFIDDTPQ
+2038 TDFIDDTPPNMPQ
-2047 DMAEITQNK
+2047 TTQNK
-2056 PVEAQE
+2056 PIEGQE

-2202 PIDGKWTSSKDPRRW
+2202 PIDGKWTSTKEPGKW
-2217 VTFDAALKYARE
+2217 VTFEAAMKYARE
-2229 NNCEGLSVLLD
+2229 NNCEGLSILLD
-2240 KQHGITCI
+2240 KKYGITCI
-2248 DLDKCILNA
+2248 DLDKCIEVETGKLN
-2257 DTGEMKQRATKLV
+2257 ERASKLV
-2270 EALSGTYI
+2270 ETLSGTYI

-2298 GTYNSQSM
+2298 GTYNMTS
-2306 VKDDDP
+2306 VDKNK
-2312 RGDLE
+2312 GDLE
-2317 VFDDK
+2317 VYDDK

-2346 VYLRQELGERRSIAS
+2346 VYLRQELGERRSLAI
-2361 NGNKPQPTAS
+2361 NGNKPHPTGS
-2371 QSLSDNELIRW
+2371 LNLSDNELIRW
-2382 IRGSKQGAKFDDLY
+2382 IQSSKQGSKFNDLY
-2396 SGRGVSGDRS
+2396 NGRGVSGNRS
-2406 NDDGKLAH
+2406 DDDAKLAH
-2414 LLLYFNGGD
+2414 MLLYFNGGD
-2423 KEQAFRIMRES
+2423 KDQAFRIMRES

-2443 SYYRHTI
+2443 SYYRATI
-2450 DKMNDKI
+2450 DKMDAKI

-2465 FSADGHGKPKGKGP
+2465 FSADGPGKPKGKGP
-2479 GNGRRGNQA
+2479 GNGKKGSQA